1 MVTASVIS
9 LIATAGFIGALGILI
24 KHFGMVQL
32 IAGYD
37 PDRVTDEEGLA
48 DFIGTNVLYVAALVL
63 LVAIVEYTSPT
74 DSSGVAWIV
83 FVVGVGVLTVRM
95 IRGARYYESE
105 SD

>member
-37 PDRVTDEEGLA
+37 PDRVTDVEGLA
-48 DFIGTNVLYVAALVL
+48 EFVGTNVLYVAALVL
-63 LVAIVEYTSPT
+63 LVAVGHSSSP
-74 DSSGVAWIV
+74 SSVSSWLLHEKVDIHVYLEDA
-83 FVVGVGVLTVRM
+83 
-95 IRGARYYESE
+95 
-105 SD
+105 